1 MWGPFRAIGCQS
13 ARTLLAISLL
23 IFWVGFSVS
32 NRINQAKLNEL
43 KQNIDALQSEYNSLE
58 MLTLIDKTAR
68 VGCEM
73 YEEQIIN
80 FGNETDSFGSK
91 LAAVSE
97 RLSSDNP
104 ELINMQTNYWLMEIR
119 DFYILKQI
127 EDKCSQKYQTILY
140 FYDRDCANCQ
150 FQGELLRQ
158 LKADYPEV
166 MIYSFDVS
174 NKDIS
179 IIKILSQ
186 IYQISQTPTFIID
199 GEKIE
204 KGLTRTDLEK
214 TLGLKARPIRPA
226 AGD

>member
-1 MWGPFRAIGCQS
+1 MNKRPINLSRYVASF
-13 ARTLLAISLL
+13 AISLL

>member
-1 MWGPFRAIGCQS
+1 MNKRPINLSRYVASF
-13 ARTLLAISLL
+13 AISLL

-68 VGCEM
+68 IGCEM

-166 MIYSFDVS
+166 MIYSFDAS
-174 NKDIS
+174 NKGIS

-204 KGLTRTDLEK
+204 EELTRTDLEK
-214 TLGLKARPIRPA
+214 ALGLKARPVRPTT
-226 AGD
+226 DD